1 MQTIYNLLSFVT
13 QTLSIIPICCVMV
26 LTSKL
31 RFLMCSGGGGGGAT
45 KNGTC
50 DCVASTVMLVVVF
63 YIFKEVG
70 ILDKMLLKI
79 GYVPLLGQKGTLIRN
94 DASLRKSFNM
104 PPGNRVRFDDDY
116 LKSAIDDSMNDWMAR
131 KERGEEVPGTRLPV
145 EKSEPPEVVSS
156 KTSLKLHLSLTPKKV
171 IDRFGT
177 LEENL
182 EFANDTTPPNNRTS
196 VFYYIDR

>member
-1 MQTIYNLLSFVT
+1 
-13 QTLSIIPICCVMV
+13 
-26 LTSKL
+26 
-31 RFLMCSGGGGGGAT
+31 MCSGGGGGGAT

-50 DCVASTVMLVVVF
+50 DCVTSTVILVVVF

-70 ILDKMLLKI
+70 ILDKMLVKI

-104 PPGNRVRFDDDY
+104 PPGNRVRFDDEY
-116 LKSAIDDSMNDWMAR
+116 LKSATDDSMNNWMAR
-131 KERGEEVPGTRLPV
+131 KERGEEEAGTRLPV